1 MHSNKQRYFI
11 THFYVS
17 MYHFICHSVKVTK
30 HGFPQRV
37 NFSSRGVYATTRQK
51 LYLNFFSFLRNCP
64 SCGLQPTYT
73 QSLVFCLAKGCEKK
87 TPLMSQ
93 YISQLVMLFS
103 LSKTATRTKLP
114 LSKKRLD
121 TFPEKGGIHSAFCR
135 IAHYSASSLQDRI
148 RKALV
153 DKQLTKNM
161 MWKSLQKDFDEK
173 CV

>member
-17 MYHFICHSVKVTK
+17 MYHFICHSVKMTK

-51 LYLNFFSFLRNCP
+51 LYLNCFSFLRNCP
-64 SCGLQPTYT
+64 SCGLRPTYT

-103 LSKTATRTKLP
+103 LSKKRKKERKDQIHSLRKEEYTVLFVEWPTTQLP
-114 LSKKRLD
+114 LYK
-121 TFPEKGGIHSAFCR
+121 TGFEKLQQIN
-135 IAHYSASSLQDRI
+135 SSPKI
-148 RKALV
+148 
-153 DKQLTKNM
+153 
-161 MWKSLQKDFDEK
+161 
-173 CV
+173 

>member
-17 MYHFICHSVKVTK
+17 MYHFICHSVKMTK

-87 TPLMSQ
+87 NSPH
-93 YISQLVMLFS
+93 VS
-103 LSKTATRTKLP
+103 LSCFFLFLKLP
-114 LSKKRLD
+114 REPNSLYLKKDL
-121 TFPEKGGIHSAFCR
+121 IHSLRKEEYTVLFVEQPTTQLPLYKTGFEKLQQ
-135 IAHYSASSLQDRI
+135 INSSPKI
-148 RKALV
+148 
-153 DKQLTKNM
+153 
-161 MWKSLQKDFDEK
+161 
-173 CV
+173 

>member
-17 MYHFICHSVKVTK
+17 MYHFICHSVKMTK

-51 LYLNFFSFLRNCP
+51 LYYNVFLSSETAP
-64 SCGLQPTYT
+64 PVVSGPLTH
-73 QSLVFCLAKGCEKK
+73 SLVFCLAKGCEKK
-87 TPLMSQ
+87 TPLMPQ

-135 IAHYSASSLQDRI
+135 MAHYSASSLQDRI